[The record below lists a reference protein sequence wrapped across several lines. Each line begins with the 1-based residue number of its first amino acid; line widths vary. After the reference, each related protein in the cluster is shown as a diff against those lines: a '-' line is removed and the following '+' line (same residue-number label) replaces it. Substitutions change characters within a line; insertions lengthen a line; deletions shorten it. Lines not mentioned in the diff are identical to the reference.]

1 MPKNNYFL
9 ACSFLFQ
16 SFSIALFLVYNLY
29 KIKMQLTAQPRTKND
44 HCAPSFI
51 VLSLKKQKLNI
62 WAYRNLFVTLQ
73 R

>member
-1 MPKNNYFL
+1 MPKNNCFL
-9 ACSFLFQ
+9 ACPFLFQ

-29 KIKMQLTAQPRTKND
+29 KIKMQLTAQPRTKNG
-44 HCAPSFI
+44 HRAPSFI

-62 WAYRNLFVTLQ
+62 WACRNLFVTLQ